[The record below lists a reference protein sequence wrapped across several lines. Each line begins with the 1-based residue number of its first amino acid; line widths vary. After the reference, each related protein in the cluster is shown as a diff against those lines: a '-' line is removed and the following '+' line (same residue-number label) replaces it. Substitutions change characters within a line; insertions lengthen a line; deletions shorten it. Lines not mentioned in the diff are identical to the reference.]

1 MDTRFGRPRNATKVV
16 WCAGND
22 DDFLL
27 RLLVGRCATIP
38 LPCGRGKGGGE
49 RMMAAILRWTT
60 SVHPIDDACRTQFLS
75 AGAHFATSRNIFA
88 MLFIL
93 GGGDGEQFE
102 CVHQQNTMRMI
113 YKICIARCPIKFS
126 SK

>member
-60 SVHPIDDACRTQFLS
+60 SVHPIDDACRTQFLT
-75 AGAHFATSRNIFA
+75 AGAHFAKE
-88 MLFIL
+88 
-93 GGGDGEQFE
+93 GGALA
-102 CVHQQNTMRMI
+102 T
-113 YKICIARCPIKFS
+113 ARTQMTGTYFWCHPQTQEREGAKLLIHRDSNLKTFQ
-126 SK
+126 